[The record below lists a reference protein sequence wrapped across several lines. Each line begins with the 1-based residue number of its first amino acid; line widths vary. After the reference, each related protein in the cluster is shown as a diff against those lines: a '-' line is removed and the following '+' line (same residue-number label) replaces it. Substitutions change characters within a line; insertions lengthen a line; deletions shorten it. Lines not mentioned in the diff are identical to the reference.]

1 MGTIKTSGI
10 IISETNLGDYD
21 KMLTMLTPGIGKI
34 SCVAKGARRPK
45 SALLAGTQFLCFGN
59 YMMYKG
65 ANTYNI
71 NSCDTIEVFY
81 NIRTDLD
88 KLNCAVE
95 ITKIIRDV
103 TEENENCYKILQLY
117 LNTLYVLS
125 ETDKN
130 PELIVSIFKM
140 KLLCFLGYT
149 PRIKECVNCKSAENI
164 RYFSIKD
171 NGFKCENCG
180 KQDKG
185 ALIMSESTVS
195 AIKYIIMSPSK
206 KLFSFNLKD
215 ESLNELKL
223 ITKLYFNEKL
233 EKEYKI

>member
-95 ITKIIRDV
+95 ITKIIRDI

-195 AIKYIIMSPSK
+195 AIKYIIMSPAK